1 MQVKYEPWGFEK
13 EEQTVWGVRIL
24 EGKFA
29 NTVIS
34 FNDINLKEEDD
45 SNLQLDYTVVH
56 HPENM
61 MEKYMSEDP
70 DFQKDM
76 GWILEDILRK
86 AINEHENRESNS
98 TKSDK

>member
-1 MQVKYEPWGFEK
+1 MPVKYEPWGFER
-13 EEQTVWGVRIL
+13 EEQSHWGVRIL

-34 FNDINLKEEDD
+34 FNDISLQEEGD

-86 AINEHENRESNS
+86 AINEHENRESNP
-98 TKSDK
+98 TESDK